1 MCQTDSFQRDPDFI
15 PRAIK
20 FSAKQLK
27 PICLFKPDFNY
38 YSIILCPYN
47 YIDAQSAYTQKYWL
61 YLLQEKLTQQKDSRC
76 YWSLQEKRGR
86 GLDLVV
92 QGTLWKLPVQTYWP
106 KWNCFKRNEKTQITP
121 QQLVLSRILQKEA
134 EITGMFSV

>member
-1 MCQTDSFQRDPDFI
+1 MCQTDSFQWDPDFI

-47 YIDAQSAYTQKYWL
+47 YNDAHSAYTQKYWL

-76 YWSLQEKRGR
+76 YWSLQEKGGR

-106 KWNCFKRNEKTQITP
+106 KWNCFKRNKKTQITP
-121 QQLVLSRILQKEA
+121 QQLAFSRILQKEA